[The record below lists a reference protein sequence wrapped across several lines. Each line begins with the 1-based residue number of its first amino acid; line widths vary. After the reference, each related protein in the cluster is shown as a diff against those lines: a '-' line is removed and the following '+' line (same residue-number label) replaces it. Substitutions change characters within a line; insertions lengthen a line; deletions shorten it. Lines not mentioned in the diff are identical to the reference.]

1 MISFPGKF
9 DGDSYSPEFIDW
21 YNGAFINLLIV
32 GNMIT
37 VILFTL
43 TFAVTIYAVCKIVIT
58 SKKLQ

>member
-1 MISFPGKF
+1 MISFPVNF
-9 DGDSYSPEFIDW
+9 DGNRDSPEFIEW

-32 GNMIT
+32 GNIIT
-37 VILFTL
+37 VILYTL